1 VGSSLEEMTFGVE
14 VIIEISVNI
23 GTIRRSI
30 AII

>member
-1 VGSSLEEMTFGVE
+1 VGSSLEEMTFGVD